1 MVFCILSAPLK
12 KVAGQ
17 SKTLIILH
25 RIVDNWRRRRA
36 FQSGQTTN
44 AYGST
49 HESWSLEKSVDYI
62 NLVYREYLEYSGLT
76 PEAVRGWRVLEVG
89 PGDNFGV
96 ALKFLADGAAKV
108 VSLDKFYSERNAEQQ
123 ARIYRELRK
132 ELNAEQAAVFDE
144 SIKFDKELELN
155 KSKIEYIYGH
165 GIEEADRI
173 PKPGSVERGSLALEP
188 ESFHFIVSRAVLHN
202 VYDIDRGFAA
212 MDRLLAPGGYMAH
225 KIDFSDEN
233 MFSSRGMHPLT
244 FLTIPEGIYRLMAK
258 DSGKPNRRLVNDYRE
273 LMSKRGYDAKLFVSS
288 VVGAGALGQPK
299 EKIERGVDYGNK
311 TVSLIDEIRPK
322 LAHPY
327 RKLAEEELAA
337 AGIFLVARKPET
349 GTKATNPAGKP

>member
-1 MVFCILSAPLK
+1 MSAPLK
-12 KVAGQ
+12 KVAGR

-36 FQSGQTTN
+36 FQAGQTVN

-49 HESWSLEKSVDYI
+49 HEFWSLEKSVDYI

-76 PEAVRGWRVLEVG
+76 PETFRGRRILEVG

-108 VSLDKFYSERNAEQQ
+108 VSLDKFYSERNDEQQ
-123 ARIYRELRK
+123 ARIYRELRAQ
-132 ELNAEQAAVFDE
+132 LSPEQAAVFDTT
-144 SIKFDKELELN
+144 IKFDGAIELN
-155 KSKIEYIYGH
+155 KERLQYIYGH
-165 GIEEADRI
+165 GIEEADKI
-173 PKPGSVERGSLALEP
+173 LEP

-202 VYDIDRGFAA
+202 VYDIDRGFDA

-244 FLTIPEGIYRLMAK
+244 FLTIPESVYRLMAK
-258 DSGKPNRRLVNDYRE
+258 DSGKPNRRLINDYRE
-273 LMSKRGYDAKLFVSS
+273 QMRKRGYDAKLFVSS
-288 VVGAGALGQPK
+288 IVGVGPLSPHK

-311 TVSLIDEIRPK
+311 TVQLIDEIRSK
-322 LAHPY
+322 LAAPY
-327 RKLAEEELAA
+327 RKLAEEELAP
-337 AGIFLVARKPET
+337 AGIFLVARKPESSRKDTKT
-349 GTKATNPAGKP
+349 G

>member
-1 MVFCILSAPLK
+1 MSAQLK
-12 KVAGQ
+12 KVAGR

-36 FQSGQTTN
+36 FEAGQTTN

-49 HESWSLEKSVDYI
+49 HEFWSLEKSVNYI
-62 NLVYREYLEYSGLT
+62 NQVYREYLDYAALK
-76 PEAVRGWRVLEVG
+76 PEMLRGWRILEVG

-96 ALKFLADGAAKV
+96 ALKFLAAGAARV
-108 VSLDKFYSERNAEQQ
+108 VSLDKFYSERNEEQQ
-123 ARIYRELRK
+123 TRIYQELRK
-132 ELNAEQAAVFDE
+132 QLSPEQGAVFDE
-144 SIKFDKELELN
+144 GIKLGTKAELN
-155 KSKIEYIYGH
+155 EERIQYIYGH
-165 GIEEADRI
+165 GIEEADQI
-173 PKPGSVERGSLALEP
+173 LEP
-188 ESFHFIVSRAVLHN
+188 ESFDFIVSRAVLHN
-202 VYDIDRGFAA
+202 VYDIDQGFAA

-258 DSGKPNRRLVNDYRE
+258 DSGKPNRRLINDYRDQ
-273 LMSKRGYDAKLFVSS
+273 MRKRGYEARLFISS
-288 VVGAGALGQPK
+288 IVGVGPLVPHK
-299 EKIERGVDYGNK
+299 ERIERGVDYGNK

-337 AGIFLVARKPET
+337 AGIFLVAQKPKR
-349 GTKATNPAGKP
+349 GTNAIDPAGKG